1 MLRPARPAGAPARR
15 PGGACRAPPSR
26 RWPAPFPAGRTAPA
40 HGPAYAV
47 RPRSCRPGMSCRR
60 AGMEPSPDP
69 ASVVHPPALTGPCP
83 RRYRPLMTP
92 TLAQLRYLVA
102 VADCR
107 SITGAAAS
115 VFVAQSALSR
125 AVQAMERDLGVELL
139 ARRGRGVDL
148 TPEGARVV
156 RLARTVLNAVE
167 AIDDIGTP
175 HGKDARAAFTL
186 ATTPTLA
193 LDLATDLMA
202 GFSERHPGVDIRL
215 QKHDSREALVEEL
228 TRGRAELALVD
239 LPVDKELSTH
249 FIQEREVVLISPIGT
264 RLPHPVPLRMLDG
277 LPMVLPTPGTGRRTE
292 MEAMFSCMGVRPVPS
307 LEVDERLAWVTG
319 VTDGRGSLIWYRDVV
334 ARAFGSRAEIRSF
347 TPALLRPVGIAHA
360 RRQLSRAARAFIAH
374 AGRKAPVREPER

>member
-1 MLRPARPAGAPARR
+1 
-15 PGGACRAPPSR
+15 
-26 RWPAPFPAGRTAPA
+26 
-40 HGPAYAV
+40 
-47 RPRSCRPGMSCRR
+47 
-60 AGMEPSPDP
+60 
-69 ASVVHPPALTGPCP
+69 
-83 RRYRPLMTP
+83 MTP

-156 RLARTVLNAVE
+156 RLARTVLDAVE

-175 HGKDARAAFTL
+175 HGKDTRATL
-186 ATTPTLA
+186 ALVTTPTLA
-193 LDLATDLMA
+193 LDLASELVPAFT
-202 GFSERHPGVDIRL
+202 ERHPGIDVRL
-215 QKHDSREALVEEL
+215 QQYDSREALVQEL
-228 TRGRAELALVD
+228 GQGRAELALVD
-239 LPVDKELSTH
+239 LPIDKELSTH
-249 FIQEREVVLISPIGT
+249 HIQEREVVLISPIGSS
-264 RLPHPVPLRMLDG
+264 LPDPLPFRALDG

-292 MEAMFSCMGVRPVPS
+292 MEAMFSCLGVRPVPC

-334 ARAFGSRAEIRSF
+334 LRAFGSRAEVRSF
-347 TPALLRPVGIAHA
+347 TPPLLRPVGIAHA
-360 RRQLSRAARAFIAH
+360 RRPLSRAARAFISH
-374 AGRKAPVREPER
+374 ARHNAPVREPAR

>member
-1 MLRPARPAGAPARR
+1 
-15 PGGACRAPPSR
+15 
-26 RWPAPFPAGRTAPA
+26 
-40 HGPAYAV
+40 
-47 RPRSCRPGMSCRR
+47 
-60 AGMEPSPDP
+60 
-69 ASVVHPPALTGPCP
+69 
-83 RRYRPLMTP
+83 MTP

-107 SITGAAAS
+107 SITSAAAS

-156 RLARTVLNAVE
+156 RLARTVLDAVD
-167 AIDDIGTP
+167 AIDDIGAP
-175 HGKDARAAFTL
+175 HGKGSRATL
-186 ATTPTLA
+186 VLVTTPTLA
-193 LDLATDLMA
+193 LDLASELVPAFT
-202 GFSERHPGVDIRL
+202 ERHPGIDVKL
-215 QKHDSREALVEEL
+215 QQYDSREALVQEL
-228 TRGRAELALVD
+228 GQGRAELALVD

-249 FIQEREVVLISPIGT
+249 HIQEREVVLISPIGSP
-264 RLPHPVPLRMLDG
+264 LPDPLPLRALDG

-292 MEAMFSCMGVRPVPS
+292 MEAMFSCLGVRPVPC

-347 TPALLRPVGIAHA
+347 TPPLLRPVGIAHA
-360 RRQLSRAARAFIAH
+360 RRPLSRAARAFIAH
-374 AGRKAPVREPER
+374 ARHNSPLREPAR

>member
-1 MLRPARPAGAPARR
+1 
-15 PGGACRAPPSR
+15 
-26 RWPAPFPAGRTAPA
+26 
-40 HGPAYAV
+40 
-47 RPRSCRPGMSCRR
+47 
-60 AGMEPSPDP
+60 
-69 ASVVHPPALTGPCP
+69 
-83 RRYRPLMTP
+83 MTP

-156 RLARTVLNAVE
+156 RLARTVLDAVE

-175 HGKDARAAFTL
+175 HGKDTRTTL
-186 ATTPTLA
+186 VLVTTPTLA
-193 LDLATDLMA
+193 LDLASELVPAFT
-202 GFSERHPGVDIRL
+202 ERHPGIDVRL
-215 QKHDSREALVEEL
+215 QQYDSREALMQEL
-228 TRGRAELALVD
+228 GQGRAELALVD
-239 LPVDKELSTH
+239 LPIDKEFSTH
-249 FIQEREVVLISPIGT
+249 HIQEREVVLVSPIGSP
-264 RLPHPVPLRMLDG
+264 LPDPLPFRALDG

-292 MEAMFSCMGVRPVPS
+292 MEAMFSCLGVRPVPC

-334 ARAFGSRAEIRSF
+334 LRAFGSRAEVRSF
-347 TPALLRPVGIAHA
+347 TPLLLRPVGIAHA
-360 RRQLSRAARAFIAH
+360 RRPLSRAARAFIAH
-374 AGRKAPVREPER
+374 ARHNAPVREPAR

>member
-1 MLRPARPAGAPARR
+1 
-15 PGGACRAPPSR
+15 
-26 RWPAPFPAGRTAPA
+26 
-40 HGPAYAV
+40 
-47 RPRSCRPGMSCRR
+47 
-60 AGMEPSPDP
+60 
-69 ASVVHPPALTGPCP
+69 
-83 RRYRPLMTP
+83 MTP

-167 AIDDIGTP
+167 AIDDIGIS
-175 HGKDARAAFTL
+175 HGKDTGSVLTL
-186 ATTPTLA
+186 VSTPTLA
-193 LDLATDLMA
+193 LDLAADLIVA
-202 GFSERHPGVDIRL
+202 FTERHPNVDVRL
-215 QKHDSREALVEEL
+215 QQHSSREALVEAL
-228 TRGRAELALVD
+228 NQGRSELALVD

-249 FIQEREVVLISPIGT
+249 FIQEREVVLISPTGS
-264 RLPHPVPLRMLDG
+264 RLPDPVPFRVLDG

-292 MEAMFSCMGVRPVPS
+292 MEAMFSCLGVRPVPS
-307 LEVDERLAWVTG
+307 REVDERLAWVTG

-334 ARAFGSRAEIRSF
+334 LRAFGNRAEIRSF
-347 TPALLRPVGIAHA
+347 TPPLLRPVGIAHA
-360 RRQLSRAARAFIAH
+360 RRPLSRAARAFIAQ
-374 AGRKAPVREPER
+374 AGHKAPVREPVR

>member
-1 MLRPARPAGAPARR
+1 
-15 PGGACRAPPSR
+15 
-26 RWPAPFPAGRTAPA
+26 
-40 HGPAYAV
+40 
-47 RPRSCRPGMSCRR
+47 
-60 AGMEPSPDP
+60 
-69 ASVVHPPALTGPCP
+69 
-83 RRYRPLMTP
+83 MTP

-156 RLARTVLNAVE
+156 RLARTVLDAVE

-175 HGKDARAAFTL
+175 HCGDSRAVLTL
-186 ATTPTLA
+186 VTTPTLA
-193 LDLATDLMA
+193 LDLASDLVPA
-202 GFSERHPGVDIRL
+202 FTGRHPGVDVRL
-215 QKHDSREALVEEL
+215 QQYDSRETLLQEL
-228 TRGRAELALVD
+228 TQGRAELALVD
-239 LPVDKELSTH
+239 LPVDKELTTH
-249 FIQEREVVLISPIGT
+249 YIQEREVVLISPAGSGLPDPMPF
-264 RLPHPVPLRMLDG
+264 RLIDG

-292 MEAMFSCMGVRPVPS
+292 LEAMFSCLGVRPVPS

-334 ARAFGSRAEIRSF
+334 QRAFGSRAEVRSF
-347 TPALLRPVGIAHA
+347 TPPLLRPVGIAHA
-360 RRQLSRAARAFIAH
+360 RRPLSRAARAFIAH
-374 AGRKAPVREPER
+374 ARHDAPVREPAR

>member
-1 MLRPARPAGAPARR
+1 
-15 PGGACRAPPSR
+15 
-26 RWPAPFPAGRTAPA
+26 
-40 HGPAYAV
+40 
-47 RPRSCRPGMSCRR
+47 
-60 AGMEPSPDP
+60 
-69 ASVVHPPALTGPCP
+69 
-83 RRYRPLMTP
+83 MTP

-167 AIDDIGTP
+167 AIDDIGTQ
-175 HGKDARAAFTL
+175 HGKDARAALTL
-186 ATTPTLA
+186 VTTPTLA
-193 LDLATDLMA
+193 LDLAADLVSA
-202 GFSERHPGVDIRL
+202 FTERHPGVDVRVH
-215 QKHDSREALVEEL
+215 KHDSREALVEEL
-228 TRGRAELALVD
+228 NQGRAELALVD

-249 FIQEREVVLISPIGT
+249 HIQEREVVLISPLGS
-264 RLPHPVPLRMLDG
+264 RLPHPLPFRMLDG

-292 MEAMFSCMGVRPVPS
+292 MEAMFSALGVRPVPS

-334 ARAFGSRAEIRSF
+334 SRAFGSRAEIRSF
-347 TPALLRPVGIAHA
+347 TPQLLRPVGIAHA
-360 RRQLSRAARAFIAH
+360 RRPLSRAARAFIAH
-374 AGRKAPVREPER
+374 AGRRAPVREPVS

>member
-1 MLRPARPAGAPARR
+1 
-15 PGGACRAPPSR
+15 
-26 RWPAPFPAGRTAPA
+26 
-40 HGPAYAV
+40 
-47 RPRSCRPGMSCRR
+47 
-60 AGMEPSPDP
+60 
-69 ASVVHPPALTGPCP
+69 
-83 RRYRPLMTP
+83 MTP

-175 HGKDARAAFTL
+175 QGRGPQATL
-186 ATTPTLA
+186 TLVTTPTLA
-193 LDLATDLMA
+193 LDLATDLVA
-202 GFSERHPGVDIRL
+202 GFTAGRPGAEVKV
-215 QKHDSREALVEEL
+215 QQHDSREALVQEL
-228 TRGRAELALVD
+228 SQGRAELALVD
-239 LPVDKELSTH
+239 LPVDTELTSH

-264 RLPHPVPLRMLDG
+264 RLPDPVPLRMLDG
-277 LPMVLPTPGTGRRTE
+277 LPMVLPSPGTGRRTE
-292 MEAMFSCMGVRPVPS
+292 MEAMFSCLGVRPVPS

-334 ARAFGSRAEIRSF
+334 LRAFGTRAEIRSF
-347 TPALLRPVGIAHA
+347 SPPLLRPVGIAHP
-360 RRQLSRAARAFIAH
+360 RRPLSRTARAFIAH
-374 AGRKAPVREPER
+374 AGRKAPVREPAR

>member
-1 MLRPARPAGAPARR
+1 
-15 PGGACRAPPSR
+15 
-26 RWPAPFPAGRTAPA
+26 
-40 HGPAYAV
+40 
-47 RPRSCRPGMSCRR
+47 
-60 AGMEPSPDP
+60 
-69 ASVVHPPALTGPCP
+69 
-83 RRYRPLMTP
+83 MTP

-156 RLARTVLNAVE
+156 RLARTVLDAVE

-175 HGKDARAAFTL
+175 HGQGARAAL
-186 ATTPTLA
+186 ALVTTPTLA
-193 LDLATDLMA
+193 LDLASELVQAFT
-202 GFSERHPGVDIRL
+202 ERHPTVDVRL
-215 QKHDSREALVEEL
+215 HQYDSREAVVQEL
-228 TRGRAELALVD
+228 MQARAELALVD

-249 FIQEREVVLISPIGT
+249 HIQEREVVLISPAGSL
-264 RLPHPVPLRMLDG
+264 LPDPLPFRALDG
-277 LPMVLPTPGTGRRTE
+277 LPMVLPSPGTGRRTE
-292 MEAMFSCMGVRPVPS
+292 LEAMFSCLGVRPVPC
-307 LEVDERLAWVTG
+307 LEVDERLGWVTG

-347 TPALLRPVGIAHA
+347 TPPLLRPVGIAHA
-360 RRQLSRAARAFIAH
+360 RRPLSRAARAFIAH
-374 AGRKAPVREPER
+374 ARHNAPVREPSR

>member
-1 MLRPARPAGAPARR
+1 
-15 PGGACRAPPSR
+15 
-26 RWPAPFPAGRTAPA
+26 
-40 HGPAYAV
+40 
-47 RPRSCRPGMSCRR
+47 
-60 AGMEPSPDP
+60 
-69 ASVVHPPALTGPCP
+69 
-83 RRYRPLMTP
+83 MTP

-175 HGKDARAAFTL
+175 HGRDTRAVLTL
-186 ATTPTLA
+186 VTTPTLA
-193 LDLATDLMA
+193 LDLAADLVGA
-202 GFSERHPGVDIRL
+202 FTERHPTVDVRL
-215 QKHDSREALVEEL
+215 QQHGSREVLVEEL
-228 TRGRAELALVD
+228 VQGRAELALVD

-249 FIQEREVVLISPIGT
+249 FIQEREVVLISPLGS
-264 RLPHPVPLRMLDG
+264 RLPHPMPLRMLDG

-292 MEAMFSCMGVRPVPS
+292 MEAMFSCLGVRPVPS

-334 ARAFGSRAEIRSF
+334 LRAFGSRAEIRSF
-347 TPALLRPVGIAHA
+347 TPPLLRPVGIAHA
-360 RRQLSRAARAFIAH
+360 RRPLSRAARAFIAQ
-374 AGRKAPVREPER
+374 AGHKGPVREPVR